1 MYQADPDALPDGDFA
16 PGELRWLV
24 PGNRGRLLD
33 ARRTPVRV
41 TGIDVARGFFGAEIL
56 AFEDAGARWLVPL
69 EEVTRYQ
76 FAPDGARAPARAVAG
91 MQAAIGRLN
100 VTVDIPADQ
109 RARRRSRQK
118 IAAERARADAWLAAH
133 GAPARIDPG
142 PFIASRRGSAQA
154 AGWLAGYLS
163 AARGGGLPGMDDEL
177 AAGYVSNPWS
187 GDLVRAH
194 LITMA
199 RLGLAAYQGK
209 AVRDPASLA
218 GGWAEHRRAEHIIA
232 RAAFTQALW
241 QRASRPGLMIY
252 RGIGLP
258 DGTALATRATGL
270 VSASFSRAIAE
281 SHFDA
286 PRAGTAALLRRPL
299 PADRLFMSF
308 LETEAMNK
316 HYLEADAVLFASGE
330 LL

>member
-1 MYQADPDALPDGDFA
+1 MYQTDPDALPDGHFA

-24 PGNRGRLLD
+24 AGNRGRLLD

-41 TGIDVARGFFGAEIL
+41 TGIDVAHGYFEAEIL

-69 EEVTRYQ
+69 EEVTSYQ
-76 FAPDGARAPARAVAG
+76 FAPDGAQVPPGAAAR
-91 MQAAIGRLN
+91 MEAAIGRLN
-100 VTVDIPADQ
+100 VTVDIPVDQ
-109 RARRRSRQK
+109 RTRQRSQQR
-118 IAAERARADAWLAAH
+118 IAAERARADAWLTAH
-133 GAPARIDPG
+133 GAPAQIDPG
-142 PFIASRRGSAQA
+142 AFIASCRGSAEA
-154 AGWLAGYLS
+154 IGWLAGYL
-163 AARGGGLPGMDDEL
+163 AAAGPDGLPGLDDEL
-177 AAGYVSNPWS
+177 AASYVSNPWS

-194 LITMA
+194 LITIA
-199 RLGLAAYQGK
+199 RLGLAPYRGK

-218 GGWAEHRRAEHIIA
+218 GRRAEHRRAEHIIH

-241 QRASRPGLMIY
+241 QRADRPGLMIY

-258 DGTALATRATGL
+258 EGASLTARATGL
-270 VSASFSRAIAE
+270 FSASFSRAVAE

-286 PRAGTAALLRRPL
+286 PRAGAAALLRRRLPL
-299 PADRLFMSF
+299 DLLFMSF

-316 HYLEADAVLFASGE
+316 HYLEADAVLFASGG

>member
-1 MYQADPDALPDGDFA
+1 MYQTDPDALPDGHFA

-24 PGNRGRLLD
+24 PGNWGRLLD

-41 TGIDVARGFFGAEIL
+41 TGVDVAHGYFEAEIL

-69 EEVTRYQ
+69 EEVTSYQ
-76 FAPDGARAPARAVAG
+76 FAPDGAQAPAGAVAD

-109 RARRRSRQK
+109 TARRRSQAR
-118 IAAERARADAWLAAH
+118 IAAERARAGAWLTAH

-142 PFIASRRGSAQA
+142 TFIASRRGSAEA
-154 AGWLAGYLS
+154 AGWLAGYL
-163 AARGGGLPGMDDEL
+163 AEAGLDGLPGMDHEL
-177 AAGYVSNPWS
+177 AASYVSNPWS

-194 LITMA
+194 LITIA
-199 RLGLAAYQGK
+199 RLGVAAYQGK
-209 AVRDPASLA
+209 AIRDPASLA
-218 GGWAEHRRAEHIIA
+218 GRWAEHRRAEHIIH

-258 DGTALATRATGL
+258 GEAAPAIRATGL
-270 VSASFSRAIAE
+270 VSASFSRAVAE

-286 PRAGTAALLRRPL
+286 PLTGTAALLRTRL
-299 PADRLFMSF
+299 PTDRLFMSF
-308 LETEAMNK
+308 LETKAMNK
-316 HYLEADAVLFASGE
+316 QYLEADAVLFTSGG